1 MLVAEGLALG
11 CDIVFQVIG
20 TLSVPVGPG
29 CVGVA
34 SNTSP
39 LEIHLVL
46 KVVMGLQVVTCFPR
60 RVFRGLTHPLNQ
72 DQFGGWMG

>member
-34 SNTSP
+34 ST
-39 LEIHLVL
+39 IYY
-46 KVVMGLQVVTCFPR
+46 K
-60 RVFRGLTHPLNQ
+60 
-72 DQFGGWMG
+72 